1 MAKKELIKKDKEK
14 KEKKSDVLI
23 EVKFTKKNYLFFGAG
38 LLSIIIGFILLRQ
51 GDIVLAPIL
60 LVLGYLVFFPLGILL
75 K

>member
-1 MAKKELIKKDKEK
+1 MAKKEK
-14 KEKKSDVLI
+14 KEKKEKKPEALV
-23 EVKFTKKNYLFFGAG
+23 EVKFTNKNYLLFGAG
-38 LLSIIIGFILLRQ
+38 LVSLIIGFILLRN